1 MLTGGQGI
9 PLSIVITMTN
19 THDMRAAISV
29 LDNIVFKR
37 QSSKVSK
44 KKQNPHLD
52 KGYNFQEIETE
63 VIKKGYLPHI
73 R

>member
-9 PLSIVITMTN
+9 PLFIVITMTN
-19 THDMRAAISV
+19 THDMRAATSV

-44 KKQNPHLD
+44 KKQNLHLD
-52 KGYNFQEIETE
+52 KGYDFQEIEIE
-63 VIKKGYLPHI
+63 VIKKEYLPHI